1 MAIFIGSQPRR
12 PSRYTL
18 LDLALA
24 EEAVAAAVIAADL
37 PEAQRAISRQDQ
49 IRKSLAAAGVDLQAA
64 KLRHIHRVQSESL
77 LEVVMHL
84 DDEDIN

>member
-1 MAIFIGSQPRR
+1 MSAP
-12 PSRYTL
+12 YTL

-24 EEAVAAAVIAADL
+24 EEAVAAAVVAGDLSAA
-37 PEAQRAISRQDQ
+37 QSAIGRQEE
-49 IRKSLAAAGVDLQAA
+49 IRDSLAAAGVDLRAA

-77 LEVVMHL
+77 LEAVMHL